1 MVDGAAVLLLRRS
14 SKSIIN
20 RRVKINIYCVLI
32 SVILFAGV
40 AEAMVD
46 PYGDD
51 DADFELNFLLDRHA
65 QVIVL
70 VSC

>member
-1 MVDGAAVLLLRRS
+1 MWYI
-14 SKSIIN
+14 KQ
-20 RRVKINIYCVLI
+20 
-32 SVILFAGV
+32 V

-65 QVIVL
+65 QVTIL
-70 VSC
+70 VSRLYNSLISINFK